1 MKEGKIYL
9 HIECKECL
17 NRQQAGHLAVL
28 AAKEE
33 DWQLKYDLLIAD
45 YEQKWGL
52 SMRQDEQIAALTE
65 KLEFYRKNRTV
76 RRLDA
81 LTAENKW
88 LREMERIGKLMGFLI
103 ELNLGACGFIYSYIL
118 DETGKA
124 RDAAIEFMKEAK
136 CSDQ

>member
-33 DWQLKYDLLIAD
+33 DWQLKYDLQTAD

-52 SMRQDEQIAALTE
+52 SMRQAEQIAAL
-65 KLEFYRKNRTV
+65 K
-76 RRLDA
+76 
-81 LTAENKW
+81 AENADLRKCIEDEAAMIFRNENTTLKTENKR
-88 LREMERIGKLMGFLI
+88 LRELCAELVGDDMKKEI
-103 ELNLGACGFIYSYIL
+103 E
-118 DETGKA
+118 
-124 RDAAIEFMKEAK
+124 
-136 CSDQ
+136 